1 LNRKFKNN
9 RIPWAIKS
17 TVQAVALEGTMA
29 HPENSLLAYSDA
41 LRVNQDDL
49 ILSTIVTRYEVW

>member
-1 LNRKFKNN
+1 
-9 RIPWAIKS
+9 
-17 TVQAVALEGTMA
+17 MA